1 MNLVRSLSPSFSMS
15 LAGTVLCVLVVTTPT
30 YGQTEATA
38 KTADSPPQWAY
49 PENNP
54 NYKPPVDDG
63 KPVRVPNSTAGYTW
77 TQLRTRFIAPVWHP
91 EDHGPLP
98 DIVAKG
104 RDPNVF
110 ACGFCHR
117 ADGPGGPENAD
128 LAGLPKSY
136 LIQQMAEYKRGAR
149 VTSVSGRLPPTLM
162 IGLSKP
168 ITDAEVEAAAAYFSA
183 LKPRKRIKVVES
195 DMVPKSYI
203 AGLVWAATENG
214 EREPLGQRILEI
226 PDDLIQFESRDPRSM
241 FTAYVPVGSLGKGE
255 ALVNKGGSGKTF
267 QCAPCHGPDLKG
279 LGPLPSIVGRSP
291 SYMFRQ
297 LYDFAHGARTGEW
310 SPLMAQVVS
319 NLDQNDM
326 LAIVAYLASLDP

>member
-1 MNLVRSLSPSFSMS
+1 MNLVRCLSPSFSMS
-15 LAGTVLCVLVVTTPT
+15 LAGTVLCVLLVTTPT
-30 YGQTEATA
+30 HGQTAAAA

-54 NYKPPVDDG
+54 NYKAPFDNGEPVH
-63 KPVRVPNSTAGYTW
+63 VPNSTAGYTW

-98 DIVAKG
+98 EIVAKG
-104 RDPNVF
+104 RDPDVF

-136 LIQQMAEYKRGAR
+136 IIQQIAEYKRGTR
-149 VTSVSGRLPPTLM
+149 LTSVPGRLPPTLM
-162 IGLSKP
+162 ISLSKS
-168 ITDAEVEAAAAYFSA
+168 ITDAEVEAAAAYFSG
-183 LKPRKRIKVVES
+183 LKPRKRIKVIES
-195 DMVPKSYI
+195 DVVPKSYI
-203 AGLVWAATENG
+203 AGLVWAAGAKG
-214 EREPLGQRILEI
+214 ESEPLGQRILEI
-226 PDDLIQFESRDPRSM
+226 PDDLIQFESRDSRSM
-241 FTAYVPVGSLGKGE
+241 FTAYVPIGSLAKGE
-255 ALVNKGGSGKTF
+255 ALVNNGGPGKTV
-267 QCAPCHGPDLKG
+267 QCALCHGPDLKG

-291 SYMFRQ
+291 SNMFRQ

-310 SPLMAQVVS
+310 SPLMAQVVN

>member
-1 MNLVRSLSPSFSMS
+1 MNLVRSLSASFSMS
-15 LAGTVLCVLVVTTPT
+15 LAGAVLCVLVITTPT
-30 YGQTEATA
+30 YGQTQAMA
-38 KTADSPPQWAY
+38 KAADSPPQWAY

-77 TQLRTRFIAPVWHP
+77 TQLRTRFTAPVWHP

-136 LIQQMAEYKRGAR
+136 LIQQMAEYRRGAR
-149 VTSVSGRLPPTLM
+149 VTSVLSRLPPTLM
-162 IGLSKP
+162 IGLSKS

-195 DMVPKSYI
+195 DMAPKSYI
-203 AGLVWAATENG
+203 AGVVWAADENG

-241 FTAYVPVGSLGKGE
+241 FTAYVPVGSLAKGE
-255 ALVNKGGSGKTF
+255 ALVNKGGPGKTF

>member
-15 LAGTVLCVLVVTTPT
+15 LAGAVLCVLVVTAPT

-38 KTADSPPQWAY
+38 KAGGSPPQWAY

-63 KPVRVPNSTAGYTW
+63 KPVRAPNSTAGYTW

-136 LIQQMAEYKRGAR
+136 IIQQMAEYKRGAR
-149 VTSVSGRLPPTLM
+149 VTSVSSRLPPTLM

-168 ITDAEVEAAAAYFSA
+168 ITDAEVEAAAAYFSG

-226 PDDLIQFESRDPRSM
+226 PDDLIQFESRDPRST
-241 FTAYVPVGSLGKGE
+241 FTAYVPVDSLAKGE
-255 ALVNKGGSGKTF
+255 ALVNKGGPGKTF
-267 QCAPCHGPDLKG
+267 QCAPCHGSDLKG

>member
-1 MNLVRSLSPSFSMS
+1 VGLSGEQSQ
-15 LAGTVLCVLVVTTPT
+15 LQA
-30 YGQTEATA
+30 
-38 KTADSPPQWAY
+38 
-49 PENNP
+49 
-54 NYKPPVDDG
+54 PVDDG

-104 RDPNVF
+104 SDPNVF

-136 LIQQMAEYKRGAR
+136 FIQQMAEYKRGAR
-149 VTSVSGRLPPTLM
+149 VTSVSSRLPPTLM

-168 ITDAEVEAAAAYFSA
+168 ISDAEVEAAAAYFSA

-226 PDDLIQFESRDPRSM
+226 PDDLIQFESRDPRST
-241 FTAYVPVGSLGKGE
+241 FTAYVPVGSLAKGE
-255 ALVNKGGSGKTF
+255 ALVNQGGPGKTF